1 METINTHFQG
11 KKIPKENTQYKCLS
25 LILLDSFIKVGEKYH
40 PQTLLEDCKH
50 ELKKNKTKNLFR
62 DDLNLKSDSHL
73 PKKFALFA

>member
-11 KKIPKENTQYKCLS
+11 KKIPKENTQCKCLS

-40 PQTLLEDCKH
+40 PQTLLEDFKH
-50 ELKKNKTKNLFR
+50 ELKKNKTKNLFH

-73 PKKFALFA
+73 LKKIVLFA